1 MPQGS
6 GRFDLAATPVLY
18 LAEDPEHAVAEKI
31 ARFRG
36 ATLREEHLIEFHHK
50 LAIVPVDLSADIATK
65 ILDLCDPA
73 KQLRLGIRSDQL
85 AVAKRSVTQ
94 EISQKVHARGFRGLR
109 WWSSIRGEWHTVVV
123 YLDRLT
129 KKQIKFGEAEF
140 LSLDNSVVQTSA
152 RILGMK
158 S

>member
-6 GRFDLAATPVLY
+6 GRFDVAATPVLY

-36 ATLREEHLIEFHHK
+36 ATLREEHLIEFHHR
-50 LAIVPVDLSADIATK
+50 LAIVPVAISTTAAGK
-65 ILDLCDPA
+65 IIDLCDPA
-73 KQLRLGIRSDQL
+73 NQLQLGIRSDQL
-85 AVAKRSVTQ
+85 AVAERTVTQ
-94 EISQKVHARGFRGLR
+94 DISQKVHARDYSGLR

-129 KKQIKFGEAEF
+129 KRQLKFGEAEL
-140 LSLDNSVVQTSA
+140 LSLDNPLVETSA
-152 RILGMK
+152 RVLGMK
-158 S
+158 I